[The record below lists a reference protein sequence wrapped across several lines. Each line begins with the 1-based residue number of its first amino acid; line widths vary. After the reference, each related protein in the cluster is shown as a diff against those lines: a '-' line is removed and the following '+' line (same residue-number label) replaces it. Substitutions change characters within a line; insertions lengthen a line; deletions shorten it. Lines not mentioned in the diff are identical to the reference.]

1 MTLDRSSSRPS
12 RKARYRSNRRHF
24 QVWPQLTA
32 WLVVGSVFVWSV
44 PGPPA
49 HAQTAAPAA
58 AEKPA
63 TEKPAA
69 EKPATPDKPAASAAP
84 ATTGDSA
91 ASTASAS
98 GGTTSVFAAKV
109 EALCAKVKPA
119 FVFIAGGSGV
129 VISPEGLMLTNTHVI
144 ETGAAF
150 DVRLGN
156 GRHYKAKVL
165 GRDVWG
171 DLALLQLEAKD
182 KEPFPYLELG
192 DSDALRIGEPA
203 MAIGNPFGL
212 GVVDQHPT
220 FTVGIISAVRQSQGR
235 YTECITTD
243 AEVNP
248 GNSGGPLVNMA
259 GQVVGINGQ
268 ISTRWGLR
276 SNTGLGYAI
285 SARQVRMWLEP
296 LKAAKG
302 GNVEH
307 GMPFGLRL
315 RATRPDAPG
324 VDDGLVVEEVAEK
337 TVAAEAGFL
346 AKDVIVKWDGLP
358 VPNTVRWMSIV
369 GMYPAG
375 AKVPVDVRRGD
386 QSVTLQVTLGELA
399 RSKELER
406 MTRNRRPQRKPDGA
420 KPENKP
426 GDSKPDS
433 KPGESKP
440 DSKPGDNKPEA
451 KPGESKPNES
461 KPESKPS
468 ESKPEDKPDA
478 KPDGS
483 KP

>member
-1 MTLDRSSSRPS
+1 MTVMGTKSR
-12 RKARYRSNRRHF
+12 ARWFVSELAGATRRWALLG
-24 QVWPQLTA
+24 VLA
-32 WLVVGSVFVWSV
+32 WGVSVQ
-44 PGPPA
+44 A
-49 HAQTAAPAA
+49 TYAQPAAPAA
-58 AEKPA
+58 PVGQAPVA
-63 TEKPAA
+63 SA
-69 EKPATPDKPAASAAP
+69 AASADSTPTPAAP
-84 ATTGDSA
+84 
-91 ASTASAS
+91 TALE
-98 GGTTSVFAAKV
+98 AKV

-129 VISPEGLMLTNTHVI
+129 VISPDGLMLTNTHVI
-144 ETGAAF
+144 ERGADF

-156 GRHYKAKVL
+156 GRHYRAKVL

-171 DLALLQLEAKD
+171 DLALLQLQSKD
-182 KEPFPYLELG
+182 NQPFPYLELG

-203 MAIGNPFGL
+203 MAVGNPFGL
-212 GVVDQHPT
+212 GIVDQHPT

-307 GMPFGLRL
+307 GMPFGLRV

-324 VDDGLVVEEVAEK
+324 VDDGLLIEEVTEK
-337 TVAAEAGFL
+337 TVSAEAGFQ

-386 QSVTLQVTLGELA
+386 QTVTLNVTLAEVP
-399 RSKELER
+399 RSKDLER
-406 MTRNRRPQRKPDGA
+406 MTRNRRPQRKPDGS
-420 KPENKP
+420 KP
-426 GDSKPDS
+426 DSKPDS
-433 KPGESKP
+433 KPETKPDSKPETKPDSKP
-440 DSKPGDNKPEA
+440 DSKPEAEKPDSKPDA
-451 KPGESKPNES
+451 KPES
-461 KPESKPS
+461 KPESKPVDP
-468 ESKPEDKPDA
+468 KP
-478 KPDGS
+478 
-483 KP
+483 

>member
-1 MTLDRSSSRPS
+1 MTLLQSF
-12 RKARYRSNRRHF
+12 RR
-24 QVWPQLTA
+24 A
-32 WLVVGSVFVWSV
+32 WTTEMGSVKQRLVRSC
-44 PGPPA
+44 
-49 HAQTAAPAA
+49 AQALGRATIAGWLAVCGTAATYGQEGASTAAPAA
-58 AEKPA
+58 S
-63 TEKPAA
+63 
-69 EKPATPDKPAASAAP
+69 ATPIAASP
-84 ATTGDSA
+84 TLTE
-91 ASTASAS
+91 
-98 GGTTSVFAAKV
+98 AKI

-129 VISPEGLMLTNTHVI
+129 VITPDGLMLTNTHVI

-171 DLALLQLEAKD
+171 DLALLQLES
-182 KEPFPYLELG
+182 KENQPFPYLELG
-192 DSDALRIGEPA
+192 DSDALRVGEPA

-212 GVVDQHPT
+212 GIVDQHPT

-296 LKAAKG
+296 LKTAKG

-307 GMPFGLRL
+307 GAPFGLRV

-324 VDDGLVVEEVAEK
+324 VDDGLVVEEVSDK
-337 TVAAEAGFL
+337 TVAAEAGFQ
-346 AKDVIVKWDGLP
+346 AKDVIVKWDGLQ
-358 VPNTVRWMSIV
+358 VPNTMRWMSVI

-386 QSVTLQVTLGELA
+386 KTVTLQVTLAELP
-399 RSKELER
+399 RSKEIDR
-406 MTRNRRPQRKPDGA
+406 AARNRRPQRKPDGA
-420 KPENKP
+420 KPDGAKPDEKP
-426 GDSKPDS
+426 GSKPETKPDS
-433 KPGESKP
+433 KPDAKP
-440 DSKPGDNKPEA
+440 ENKPENNAEA
-451 KPGESKPNES
+451 KPDGA
-461 KPESKPS
+461 KPESKPDAPKPES
-468 ESKPEDKPDA
+468 TKPEGAKPEASKPEASKPDA
-478 KPDGS
+478 KPADS

>member
-1 MTLDRSSSRPS
+1 MTIASTIASWQGTESVGVLLM
-12 RKARYRSNRRHF
+12 KTKGFGRSNRF
-24 QVWPQLTA
+24 VGLA
-32 WLVVGSVFVWSV
+32 VVCLAICEVATVF
-44 PGPPA
+44 
-49 HAQTAAPAA
+49 AQTPAPATA
-58 AEKPA
+58 PA
-63 TEKPAA
+63 TEAA
-69 EKPATPDKPAASAAP
+69 SDPSKTPSGAPITTPSAPATPVAG
-84 ATTGDSA
+84 ATA
-91 ASTASAS
+91 ASTSPTA
-98 GGTTSVFAAKV
+98 TEAKV

-144 ETGAAF
+144 ENGAAF

-156 GRHYKAKVL
+156 GRHYRAKVL

-182 KEPFPYLELG
+182 NQPFPYLELG

-212 GVVDQHPT
+212 GIVDQHPT

-307 GMPFGLRL
+307 GMPFGLRV
-315 RATRPDAPG
+315 RPTNPDAPG
-324 VDDGLVVEEVAEK
+324 PEDGLIVEEVTEK
-337 TVAAEAGFL
+337 TVAAEAGFQ
-346 AKDVIVKWDGLP
+346 AKDVIVKWDGLR

-386 QSVTLQVTLGELA
+386 QNVTVQVTLAEVP
-399 RSKELER
+399 RSKDLER
-406 MTRNRRPQRKPDGA
+406 IMRNRRPQRKPG
-420 KPENKP
+420 
-426 GDSKPDS
+426 GSKP
-433 KPGESKP
+433 
-440 DSKPGDNKPEA
+440 
-451 KPGESKPNES
+451 
-461 KPESKPS
+461 
-468 ESKPEDKPDA
+468 ESKPEDKPDSKPES
-478 KPDGS
+478 KPDGKADGKPES

>member
-1 MTLDRSSSRPS
+1 MTVMGTKSR
-12 RKARYRSNRRHF
+12 ARWFVSELAGATRR
-24 QVWPQLTA
+24 WALLGLLA
-32 WLVVGSVFVWSV
+32 WVVS
-44 PGPPA
+44 
-49 HAQTAAPAA
+49 AQATYAQPAAPAA
-58 AEKPA
+58 PVGQAPVA
-63 TEKPAA
+63 ST
-69 EKPATPDKPAASAAP
+69 AASADSTPTPSAP
-84 ATTGDSA
+84 
-91 ASTASAS
+91 TALE
-98 GGTTSVFAAKV
+98 AKV

-129 VISPEGLMLTNTHVI
+129 VISPDGLMLTNTHVI
-144 ETGAAF
+144 ERGADF

-156 GRHYKAKVL
+156 GRHYRAKVL

-171 DLALLQLEAKD
+171 DLALLQLQSKD
-182 KEPFPYLELG
+182 NQPFPYLELG

-203 MAIGNPFGL
+203 MAVGNPFGL
-212 GVVDQHPT
+212 GIVDQHPT

-307 GMPFGLRL
+307 GMPFGLRV

-324 VDDGLVVEEVAEK
+324 VDDGLLIEEVTEK
-337 TVAAEAGFL
+337 TVSAEAGFQ

-386 QSVTLQVTLGELA
+386 QTVTLNVTLAEVP
-399 RSKELER
+399 RSKDLER
-406 MTRNRRPQRKPDGA
+406 MTRNRRPQRKPDGSKPDNKPDS
-420 KPENKP
+420 KPETKP
-426 GDSKPDS
+426 DSKPETKPDSKPETKPDSKPDS
-433 KPGESKP
+433 KPEAGKPESKP
-440 DSKPGDNKPEA
+440 DA
-451 KPGESKPNES
+451 KPES
-461 KPESKPS
+461 KPESKPADP
-468 ESKPEDKPDA
+468 KP
-478 KPDGS
+478 
-483 KP
+483 